1 MQRPKTLAES
11 GWRESMTELVA
22 LYIAI
27 TIATAY
33 LLSMHW
39 MVAMLVAPFLML
51 ALLGGIMAF
60 VQVLWLFVVSLERVG
75 TSLGFR
81 KSPLA

>member
-11 GWRESMTELVA
+11 GWRESMVELVA

-27 TIATAY
+27 TIGATHLFA
-33 LLSMHW
+33 MHW
-39 MVAMLVAPFLML
+39 LVAMLVAPFLML

-60 VQVLWLFVVSLERVG
+60 VQVLWLVVVSLERVG
-75 TSLGFR
+75 TSLGLR